1 VSCTGFTQVLKACS
15 CIRFRGGAKTVLRTG
30 CMLTLHPFEGAAER
44 SGALQSDRFRM
55 NDLRF

>member
-1 VSCTGFTQVLKACS
+1 MQVLRACC

-44 SGALQSDRFRM
+44 SEALQGDRFRM
-55 NDLRF
+55 NNLRF

>member
-1 VSCTGFTQVLKACS
+1 MSCKGSMQVLRACC

-44 SGALQSDRFRM
+44 SEALQGDRFRM
-55 NDLRF
+55 NNLRF